1 MAKTVVIVDDHPLVS
16 QGISKLIE
24 TDANFE
30 VVTSYQNPEEALSRI
45 PIIKPDIILTDMDM
59 PEMNGLELIQ
69 ELRKQKVT
77 SKMVLLTMHI
87 NQSIAKRVVELQLDA
102 YLPKQSDYQEF
113 LVCLNTVSSGNTY
126 YSKKVMEALVSNS
139 SNISEDSEEKKT
151 QRLSNREKEILKLIV
166 EGLNTRE
173 ISNELHI
180 AVRTTETHRKSIM
193 KKIEVSNVAGMVRIA
208 IQEGILN

>member
-1 MAKTVVIVDDHPLVS
+1 MAKTVVIVDDHPLVA

-87 NQSIAKRVVELQLDA
+87 NQSIAKRVVELKLDA